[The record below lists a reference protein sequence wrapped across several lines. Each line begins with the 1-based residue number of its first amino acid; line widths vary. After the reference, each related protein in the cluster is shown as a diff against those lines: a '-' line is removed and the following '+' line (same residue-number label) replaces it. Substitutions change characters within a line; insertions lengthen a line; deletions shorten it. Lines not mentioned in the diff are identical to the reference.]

1 MVHRQKPRR
10 ILPYGPFLLTAD
22 EAGNVNDFHLVTTV
36 NAEPWQDAKVADLI
50 FDIPTLI
57 QTISAGITLQP
68 GAVIATCTPV
78 GIGFAP
84 PVILKPGDVVS
95 VTIVPIGTLESAA
108 A

>member
-57 QTISAGITLQP
+57 
-68 GAVIATCTPV
+68 
-78 GIGFAP
+78 
-84 PVILKPGDVVS
+84 
-95 VTIVPIGTLESAA
+95 
-108 A
+108 